1 MADAAGGSGEGAES
15 GSRPVIVCVGAS
27 AGGVQALQTM
37 FEALP
42 DQSGA
47 AFVVIVHLDPNRRSE
62 LQHVLSARTRMTVM
76 QVEERAKLEANHVY
90 VIPPDRQLELA
101 DGEVLAE
108 PFDEPRGKRM
118 PIDLFFRSH
127 ADHLGDG
134 LAVILSGAGSDGAL
148 GVRAVKE
155 RGGIILVQDPEEAE
169 YNSMPRAAIETGVV
183 DFILPVHDL
192 GVRLGELIKA
202 KRALRPIERA
212 VDEDLLRRVLAHLR
226 VRTGHDFSKY
236 KRSTVLRRIAR
247 RMQVTRADSL
257 EAYYEVMR
265 AQAEEAQ
272 ALLGDLLISV
282 TSFFRD
288 PEVFQSLAKRV
299 LPELFRE
306 RDPGETLRAS
316 ASGCATGEEAY
327 TIGILLLEEA
337 ARHEESPAIQVIGT
351 D

>member
-76 QVEERAKLEANHVY
+76 QVEERAKLEANHVS

-155 RGGIILVQDPEEAE
+155 GGGIILVQDPEEAE
-169 YNSMPRAAIETGVV
+169 HGSMPRAAIAAGVG
-183 DFILPVHDL
+183 DFVLPVREL
-192 GVRLGELIKA
+192 AERLGELIA
-202 KRALRPIERA
+202 IKRKQGGPPTALPE
-212 VDEDLLRRVLAHLR
+212 VDEELLRRVLAHLR
-226 VRTGHDFSKY
+226 VRTGHDFSK
-236 KRSTVLRRIAR
+236 
-247 RMQVTRADSL
+247 
-257 EAYYEVMR
+257 
-265 AQAEEAQ
+265 
-272 ALLGDLLISV
+272 
-282 TSFFRD
+282 
-288 PEVFQSLAKRV
+288 
-299 LPELFRE
+299 
-306 RDPGETLRAS
+306 
-316 ASGCATGEEAY
+316 
-327 TIGILLLEEA
+327 
-337 ARHEESPAIQVIGT
+337 
-351 D
+351 